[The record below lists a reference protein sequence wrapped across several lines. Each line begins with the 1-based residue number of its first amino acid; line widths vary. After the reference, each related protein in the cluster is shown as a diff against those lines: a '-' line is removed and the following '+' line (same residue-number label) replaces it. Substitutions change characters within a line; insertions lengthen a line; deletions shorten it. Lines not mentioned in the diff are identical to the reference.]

1 MSKKP
6 RSRRKHKSQLRRPG
20 SRAVKPEDTNG
31 SNPYRD
37 RETRGSD
44 TLTLIWVLCV
54 AASLMALISS
64 LGFLVIIRVFPRNWS
79 GAFQMLPS
87 LILVIGN
94 VTGILGLVLTWVVH
108 KVRSVPAPSS
118 MIWLAVLFCSLPTMI
133 WVWTSIQ
140 LAGS

>member
-20 SRAVKPEDTNG
+20 NRAVKPKQEIG
-31 SNPYRD
+31 SNPFRD
-37 RETRGSD
+37 HETRGSD
-44 TLTLIWVLCV
+44 TITLVWVLCV
-54 AASLMALISS
+54 AASAMALVTS
-64 LGFLVIIRVFPRNWS
+64 LGFLVIIRAVPWDWS
-79 GAFQMLPS
+79 DAFKMLPH

-94 VTGILGLVLTWVVH
+94 VTGILGLALTWVVH
-108 KVRSVPAPSS
+108 KVRHVSAPSS

-140 LAGS
+140 LAGN